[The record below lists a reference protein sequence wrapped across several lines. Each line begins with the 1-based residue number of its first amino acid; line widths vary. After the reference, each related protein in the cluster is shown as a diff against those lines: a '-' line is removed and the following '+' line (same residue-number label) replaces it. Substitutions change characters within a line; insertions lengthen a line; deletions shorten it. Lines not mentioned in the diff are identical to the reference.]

1 MAYFTDKETQIIY
14 ETFETVIISDLADY
28 LWEEISRYLENK
40 NNMNSV
46 DAIEEAISE
55 VKAIE
60 ASGFTRFFSGD
71 FSSEKVELIGKTLSA
86 YVRSILS
93 RDKIIQELIEG
104 LEIFYQDGPTSFKN
118 RIFHCLDK
126 EFAVDAAEGGFR
138 EFFMPYNG

>member
-1 MAYFTDKETQIIY
+1 M
-14 ETFETVIISDLADY
+14 
-28 LWEEISRYLENK
+28 
-40 NNMNSV
+40 
-46 DAIEEAISE
+46 
-55 VKAIE
+55 KAIE

-138 EFFMPYNG
+138 EYFMSYNG